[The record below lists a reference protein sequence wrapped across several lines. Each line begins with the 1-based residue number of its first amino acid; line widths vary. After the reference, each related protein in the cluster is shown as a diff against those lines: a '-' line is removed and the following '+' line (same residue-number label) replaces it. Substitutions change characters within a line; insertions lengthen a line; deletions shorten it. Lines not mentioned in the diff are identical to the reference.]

1 MSLFILSRNFC
12 RVALLLVA
20 MFVVTAC
27 SSNKL
32 VPTYEGEELSPEGY
46 AVLVAPENIS
56 LLSVNG
62 RDVPTYML
70 ANISTSYALKP
81 GLTNVLFKYE
91 SIWSKGGSRASDSP
105 RSEKVESQP
114 LYVSFEAKAGESY
127 NFAFLK
133 PGNVREAKALVA
145 DISISLNS
153 SDSALVGQS
162 VVYQGES
169 LEASESAIFE
179 SNGAQ
184 QENAVVNVGD
194 SNLSPLE
201 ALKALWPAASAKE
214 KKAFLVWAFQ
224 E

>member
-1 MSLFILSRNFC
+1 MSLSIFSRNFF
-12 RVALLLVA
+12 RIALLLVA
-20 MFVVTAC
+20 VLMVSAC

-32 VPTYEGEELSPEGY
+32 VPTYEGDVLSRDQH
-46 AVLVAPENIS
+46 AVLVAPDNIS

-70 ANISTSYALKP
+70 ADISTSYALKP
-81 GLTNVLFKYE
+81 GLTKVLFKYE
-91 SIWSKGGSRASDSP
+91 SIWSKGGARSSDTP
-105 RSEKVESQP
+105 RSEKVESLP

-127 NFAFLK
+127 NFSYLE

-145 DISISLNS
+145 DITINLNS
-153 SDSALVGQS
+153 SDSTLVGQS
-162 VVYQGES
+162 VIYQDES
-169 LEASESAIFE
+169 LKASGGDMFAADSVQQASEA
-179 SNGAQ
+179 NLDTA
-184 QENAVVNVGD
+184 
-194 SNLSPLE
+194 NLSPLE